1 MNAQSSLPR
10 LSYFTGR
17 GVAEKIRLLL
27 AESGTEYE
35 DIDLGT
41 YDVQAKV
48 KTPAFEAIK
57 AAGMLAFDKV
67 PLWEEPDG
75 FRVVQSLAILRHVAR
90 TRGLYGK
97 DARETAACDMIID
110 GVEEVTARARSLTSL
125 TPDQLSEQL
134 PIILGEELP
143 QWLGHFERLLK
154 SNGSGDGFFVGPS
167 VTVADTSVFGF
178 LELLVDNGLQD
189 LLESTYPGL
198 FGFFERMKQRPN
210 LARHLASPKRHP
222 AVQLL
227 NG

>member
-1 MNAQSSLPR
+1 MTAQSSLPR

-17 GVAEKIRLLL
+17 GIAEKIRLLL

-57 AAGMLAFDKV
+57 AAGKLAFDKV
-67 PLWEEPDG
+67 PLWEEADG
-75 FRVVQSLAILRHVAR
+75 FCVVQSLAILRHVAR

-97 DARETAACDMIID
+97 DAREAAACDMIIE
-110 GVEEVTARARSLTSL
+110 GVEEVSARARSLTSF
-125 TPDQLSEQL
+125 TPDQLSEML
-134 PIILGEELP
+134 PLILGEELP
-143 QWLGHFERLLK
+143 QWLAHFERLLK
-154 SNGSGDGFFVGPS
+154 RNGSGDGFFVGTS

-178 LELLVDNGLQD
+178 LEMLVDNGLQD

-198 FGFFERMKQRPN
+198 FAFFGRMKERPN
-210 LARHLASPKRHP
+210 LARHLDSPKRHP

>member
-1 MNAQSSLPR
+1 MNAQSLLPR

-35 DIDLGT
+35 DIDLGR

-48 KTPAFEAIK
+48 KTPPFEELK
-57 AAGMLAFDKV
+57 REGKLAFDKV

-90 TRGLYGK
+90 TRGFYG
-97 DARETAACDMIID
+97 ANEREAALCDMIIE

-125 TPDQLSEQL
+125 SPEALSEQL
-134 PIILGEELP
+134 PIIMGEELP
-143 QWLGHFERLLK
+143 QWLGHFERLLGR
-154 SNGSGDGFFVGPS
+154 NDSGGEGFFVGAKVS
-167 VTVADTSVFGF
+167 VADTSVFGF
-178 LELLVDNGLQD
+178 LEMLVDNGL
-189 LLESTYPGL
+189 LEVLDSYPRL
-198 FGFFERMKQRPN
+198 RAFFDRMKQRPN
-210 LARHLASPKRHP
+210 LARYLASPKRHP

>member
-1 MNAQSSLPR
+1 MNAQTPLPR

-35 DIDLGT
+35 DIDLGG

-48 KTPAFEAIK
+48 KTPPFEELK
-57 AAGMLAFDKV
+57 REGKLAFDKV

-90 TRGLYGK
+90 TRGLYG
-97 DARETAACDMIID
+97 ANEREAASCDMIIE

-125 TPDQLSEQL
+125 SPEALSEQL
-134 PIILGEELP
+134 PIIMGEELP
-143 QWLGHFERLLK
+143 QWLSHFERLLGR
-154 SNGSGDGFFVGPS
+154 NGGGEGFFVGTKAS
-167 VTVADTSVFGF
+167 VADTSVFGF
-178 LELLVDNGLQD
+178 LEMLVDNGL
-189 LLESTYPGL
+189 LEVLDSYPRL
-198 FGFFERMKQRPN
+198 RAFFDRMKQRPN
-210 LARHLASPKRHP
+210 LARYLASPKRHP